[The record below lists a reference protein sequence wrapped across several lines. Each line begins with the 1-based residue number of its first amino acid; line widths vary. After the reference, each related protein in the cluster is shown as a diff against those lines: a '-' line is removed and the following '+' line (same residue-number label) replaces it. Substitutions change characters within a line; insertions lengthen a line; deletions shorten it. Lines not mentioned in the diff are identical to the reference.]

1 MRAPYGLPKTGG
13 GVAQTDLCAEQRPG
27 PQSDPSSLLPR
38 VRAGE
43 VGAGSSPQ
51 LAPSPS
57 VDNHTGAAE

>member
-1 MRAPYGLPKTGG
+1 MLVLAGL
-13 GVAQTDLCAEQRPG
+13 AEQSLGFG